1 MTVFQILI
9 LLRMHKKLK
18 NNFLTLCAPVE
29 TLVLHAVGPVPPD
42 IVHVFLPITPGHFQH
57 DHGKA

>member
-1 MTVFQILI
+1 MTGYHCSDTI
-9 LLRMHKKLK
+9 
-18 NNFLTLCAPVE
+18 LTLRSPVE
-29 TLVLHAVGPVPPD
+29 TLVSHAVGSVTPD